1 MNKYLA
7 ASGVVSVLLAAAHT
21 VWGWMNIYGE
31 VARLSATGGAS
42 LEGAFLQVGATL
54 LVGGVALVMLGI
66 RRELSNAVP
75 LLILAIY
82 AVNFVIGLSLVIVKY
97 PSLLDQTAPQLVL
110 YGGMFALLVLGIK
123 SNQRQNKRTVF
134 N

>member
-1 MNKYLA
+1 MNKFLV
-7 ASGVVSVLLAAAHT
+7 ASGVVSVLLAVAHT

-31 VARLSATGGAS
+31 VAQLSVMAGAS

-54 LVGGVALVMLGI
+54 LVGGIALVVLGI
-66 RRELSNAVP
+66 RRDDSNAVP

-82 AVNFVIGLSLVIVKY
+82 AVNFIIGLSLVIAKY
-97 PSLLDQTAPQLVL
+97 PSLLDQTAPQLIL
-110 YGGMFALLVLGIK
+110 YSTLFALLVLGIK
-123 SNQRQNKRTVF
+123 TNQRNNKRTYF